1 MNFYAVSPHS
11 EVVTF
16 LNNFGAPISSCGR
29 RMRPLASGSGGGSP
43 EVHVPILSIN
53 GNEVTVHVGT
63 QPHPM
68 LSVHYIQWIV
78 LECANSRQCRF
89 LVPGQE
95 PKATFLLTDGDQVEA
110 AIYTDSGPL
119 SGRMDGHLPF
129 LRFSLPFPG
138 GYATIV
144 VPEPCP
150 ATDASPS
157 RDCP

>member
-95 PKATFLLTDGDQVEA
+95 PN
-110 AIYTDSGPL
+110 L
-119 SGRMDGHLPF
+119 SH
-129 LRFSLPFPG
+129 S
-138 GYATIV
+138 
-144 VPEPCP
+144 
-150 ATDASPS
+150 
-157 RDCP
+157 

>member
-16 LNNFGAPISSCGR
+16 LNNFGTPISSCGR

-95 PKATFLLTDGDQVEA
+95 PKATFLLTDGDQVRLLQ
-110 AIYTDSGPL
+110 YTRILGL
-119 SGRMDGHLPF
+119 SAVEWMATCLFYGSPCRSPADMLP
-129 LRFSLPFPG
+129 
-138 GYATIV
+138 
-144 VPEPCP
+144 
-150 ATDASPS
+150 
-157 RDCP
+157 